1 MRQEI
6 NVNIPDSW
14 KDVTLRKYLELQK
27 DLENHKDDPM
37 AQFHFTMHHLC
48 GINLDVILSMTNES
62 HEKIKKGL
70 ETLTNNQ
77 ELPLQ
82 RIITIDGMEYG
93 FEPNLSK
100 ISYGAYVDITKYDT
114 LGIDTNWAKIMSILY
129 RPVSKKSKD
138 TYSII
143 PYTGF
148 IDDDQFLD
156 VTMDVHFGAWFFFI
170 NLQKDFL
177 NVILNFT
184 NLNLPPNIKQILVK
198 SGKVIHQSL
207 TSQEEIFKG
216 LKK

>member
-37 AQFHFTMHHLC
+37 AQFHFTMFHLC
-48 GINLDVILSMTNES
+48 GIDLETIVQMSKES
-62 HEKIKKGL
+62 HDKIKKSL
-70 ETLTNNQ
+70 DELINNQ
-77 ELPLQ
+77 KSPLQ
-82 RIITIDGMEYG
+82 KIIEIDGMEYG

-114 LGIDTNWAKIMSILY
+114 IGIDHNWAKIMSILY
-129 RPVSKKSKD
+129 RPVVQKKGDKYDILSYKGD
-138 TYSII
+138 
-143 PYTGF
+143 
-148 IDDDQFLD
+148 IDDELFLD
-156 VTMDVHFGAWFFFI
+156 VPMDIHFSVFFYLLD
-170 NLQKDFL
+170 LQKDLL